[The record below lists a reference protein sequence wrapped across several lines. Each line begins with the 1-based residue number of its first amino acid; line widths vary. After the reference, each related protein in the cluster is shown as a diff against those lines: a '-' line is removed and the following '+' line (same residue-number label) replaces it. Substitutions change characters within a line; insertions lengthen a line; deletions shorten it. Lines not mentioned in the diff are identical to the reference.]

1 MATRPWAC
9 LLQGGYCVARRDGFT
24 LFELMLVMMLILI
37 AAALSIPAI
46 DAMMA
51 DGRVKAARDM
61 VRARWADIRGRAMKE
76 GRPYQFSIISG
87 TAKFK
92 IEPEDPNAP
101 SDTDE
106 APLILEGEL
115 PEHVLFNLD
124 AGGTGSSA
132 GSDYQTLAVYLA
144 DGTARDDVQIMFGR
158 ADAPGSIGLHLRAL
172 TGAVTAI
179 DPAPPQKG
187 P

>member
-1 MATRPWAC
+1 MPRPRA
-9 LLQGGYCVARRDGFT
+9 GFT
-24 LFELMLVMMLILI
+24 LLELMLVMMIILV
-37 AAALSIPAI
+37 AAAISIPAI
-46 DAMMA
+46 DAMMS

-87 TAKFK
+87 TGKFK

-106 APLILEGEL
+106 SPLILEGEL

-124 AGGTGSSA
+124 AGGAGPSA
-132 GSDYQTLAVYLA
+132 GSDYQALAVYLA
-144 DGTARDDVQIMFGR
+144 DGTARDDVRIMFGK
-158 ADAPGSIGLHLRAL
+158 ADGPASIGLQVRAL
-172 TGAVTAI
+172 TGAVTMI
-179 DPAPPQKG
+179 DPAPPQKE